1 MKLILGTTLALSLL
15 IPSVASAHTQQDTMI
30 HNLLNPQARTLLW
43 AYALPEREMNEVTQS
58 EVFISDLLN
67 HSRSYTPGMM
77 TDMDSINR
85 QFEMNPTAAGE
96 MMSDEAESTYMI
108 EALYNP
114 TL

>member
-1 MKLILGTTLALSLL
+1 MKLILGTTLAFSLL
-15 IPSVASAHTQQDTMI
+15 IPSLVSAHTQQDAMI

-43 AYALPEREMNEVTQS
+43 AYALPEREINEVAQS

-67 HSRSYTPGMM
+67 QSGSYTPKMM

-108 EALYNP
+108 ETLYNP